1 MPVEVLGNGEKT
13 TFLGNLNPAKVS
25 LQNFIISSSV
35 AFFPSISSTKAH
47 GISPH
52 FSSGLATTAAKDT
65 AGCFAIVF
73 SISIDEIFSPPE
85 IMISLDLS

>member
-73 SISIDEIFSPPE
+73 
-85 IMISLDLS
+85 